1 MVTSAPLCLC
11 GFFVLSF
18 FEHGICGPPLKRH
31 SMMESLSVS
40 LSSHL
45 SAIVQMFHVHKTFDC
60 NCSAL
65 AGINLQIDPGE
76 IVFLVGPSGA
86 GKTTLMRLI
95 FREERVS
102 SGQIIVHG
110 KNLNKIKDSQIY
122 LLRRKIGVVFQD
134 FKLIHSKTVF
144 ENVAYVLQV
153 LGKSKSEIEKRVRNS
168 LKRVG
173 LEHKMDQYPRRLS
186 GGEQQRVS
194 IARAV
199 VNDPVLLLADE
210 PTGNLDAEMAQDIMG
225 LFVDINIQGTAV
237 LMATHNMRIVEEM
250 KKRVIYLRE
259 GKIVHL

>member
-1 MVTSAPLCLC
+1 
-11 GFFVLSF
+11 
-18 FEHGICGPPLKRH
+18 
-31 SMMESLSVS
+31 MMESLSAS
-40 LSSHL
+40 LSGSGPL
-45 SAIVQMFHVHKTFDC
+45 SAIVQMFHVHKTFDG

-65 AGINLQIDPGE
+65 ADINLRIDPGE

-110 KNLNKIKDSQIY
+110 KNLNKMKDSQIY
-122 LLRRKIGVVFQD
+122 HLRRKIGVVFQD

-144 ENVAYVLQV
+144 ENIAYVLQV
-153 LGKSKSEIEKRVRNS
+153 LGKSRSEIERKVWNVV
-168 LKRVG
+168 KRVG
-173 LEHKMDQYPRRLS
+173 LEHKMDHYPRRLS

-210 PTGNLDAEMAQDIMG
+210 PTGNLDAEMAHDIMG
-225 LFVDINIQGTAV
+225 IFVDINIQGTAV
-237 LMATHNMRIVEEM
+237 LMATHNTRIVEEM

>member
-1 MVTSAPLCLC
+1 
-11 GFFVLSF
+11 
-18 FEHGICGPPLKRH
+18 
-31 SMMESLSVS
+31 MESLSAS
-40 LSSHL
+40 LSPPL
-45 SAIVQMFHVHKTFDC
+45 SALVQMFHVYKTFDG

-65 AGINLQIDPGE
+65 ADINLRIDAGE

-95 FREERVS
+95 FREERAS
-102 SGQIIVHG
+102 AGQIIVHG
-110 KNLNKIKDSQIY
+110 KNLNKIKDSQVCH
-122 LLRRKIGVVFQD
+122 LRRKIGVVFQD

-153 LGKSKSEIEKRVRNS
+153 LGKSRSEIEKKVWNS

-173 LEHKMDQYPRRLS
+173 LEHKMDQYPKRLS

>member
-1 MVTSAPLCLC
+1 
-11 GFFVLSF
+11 
-18 FEHGICGPPLKRH
+18 
-31 SMMESLSVS
+31 MESLSAS
-40 LSSHL
+40 LSPPL
-45 SAIVQMFHVHKTFDC
+45 SALVQMFHVYKTFDG

-65 AGINLQIDPGE
+65 TDINLRIDAGE
-76 IVFLVGPSGA
+76 IIFLVGPSGA

-95 FREERVS
+95 FREERAS

-110 KNLNKIKDSQIY
+110 KNLNKIKDSQVCY
-122 LLRRKIGVVFQD
+122 LRRKIGVVFQD

-153 LGKSKSEIEKRVRNS
+153 LGKSRSEIDKKVWNS

-173 LEHKMDQYPRRLS
+173 LEHKMDQYPKRLS

>member
-1 MVTSAPLCLC
+1 
-11 GFFVLSF
+11 
-18 FEHGICGPPLKRH
+18 
-31 SMMESLSVS
+31 MESLSAS
-40 LSSHL
+40 LSG
-45 SAIVQMFHVHKTFDC
+45 IVQMFHVSKTFDG

-65 AGINLQIDPGE
+65 VDINLRLEPGE
-76 IVFLVGPSGA
+76 MVYLVGPSGA

-102 SGQIIVHG
+102 SGQILVQG
-110 KNLNKIKDSQIY
+110 RNLNTMKDSQVY
-122 LLRRKIGVVFQD
+122 QLRRRIGVVFQD

-153 LGKSKSEIEKRVRNS
+153 LGKSRSEIERRVWNS

-173 LEHKMDQYPRRLS
+173 LGHKKDQYPRRLS

-194 IARAV
+194 IARAI

-210 PTGNLDAEMAQDIMG
+210 PTGNLDTDMARDIME
-225 LFVDINIQGTAV
+225 LFMDINIQGTAV

-250 KKRVIYLRE
+250 KRRVIYLRE

>member
-1 MVTSAPLCLC
+1 
-11 GFFVLSF
+11 
-18 FEHGICGPPLKRH
+18 
-31 SMMESLSVS
+31 MMESLSSS
-40 LSSHL
+40 LSGHL
-45 SAIVQMFHVHKTFDC
+45 SAIVQMFHVHKTFDG

-65 AGINLQIDPGE
+65 ADINLQIDQGE

-95 FREERVS
+95 FREDRAS

-110 KNLNKIKDSQIY
+110 KNLNKIKDNQIY
-122 LLRRKIGVVFQD
+122 HLRRKIGVVFQD

-153 LGKSKSEIEKRVRNS
+153 LGKSRSEIEKKVWNS

-173 LEHKMDQYPRRLS
+173 LEHKIDQYPRRLS